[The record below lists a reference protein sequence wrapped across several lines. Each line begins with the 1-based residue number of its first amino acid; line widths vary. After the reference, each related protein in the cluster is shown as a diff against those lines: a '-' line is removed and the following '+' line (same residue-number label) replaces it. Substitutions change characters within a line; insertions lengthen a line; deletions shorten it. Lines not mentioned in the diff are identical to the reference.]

1 MSGERQ
7 LGVQVCCFRHL
18 LNSTFG
24 TCRTQQPLGQSSPSL
39 KMRFP
44 FLSSCVNIDIFCC
57 TVGLSPRFACIS
69 RVHRLYMTCKF
80 TWCVCIAG
88 KIVEKLSWN
97 YSVQHEDKMCPC
109 TYLSACMRG
118 CTYATGD
125 ALFVFAGVH
134 ACNAARAHACVCMYV
149 GMYVCMYV
157 CICTKMCMHAYWCIC
172 SHI

>member
-1 MSGERQ
+1 
-7 LGVQVCCFRHL
+7 
-18 LNSTFG
+18 
-24 TCRTQQPLGQSSPSL
+24 
-39 KMRFP
+39 
-44 FLSSCVNIDIFCC
+44 
-57 TVGLSPRFACIS
+57 
-69 RVHRLYMTCKF
+69 MTCKF

-88 KIVEKLSWN
+88 KIVEKLWN

-157 CICTKMCMHAYWCIC
+157 CMYMYKDVHACILVHMFAHMTYEV
-172 SHI
+172 SYKSIPVAL